1 MISLIF
7 KFKNNC
13 IFFQTSYCSF
23 IGIPLKY
30 YAHIEV
36 IHNNQPKKYLYEKIK
51 SITLR
56 FNIVISFDNKFYPYK
71 YTKNIL
77 YWKVNIMV
85 KYKRGHL
92 YYPEF
97 PVYKLLEDTAKRFPN
112 RLAFLYPK
120 KMSFKEFKI
129 KVDIFATV
137 LRNLG
142 VKKGDRVALYA
153 PNSIEWEISFYGL
166 EKAGGILVPMN
177 PQFKE
182 TEVEYESNDSG
193 AEIIIVYQSL
203 YPHVAKVKNNTK
215 LKYIILI
222 ESEDREKLP
231 EETLGWSE
239 LINTT
244 EADPPE
250 YDYNVKEDL
259 AALVYTSGTTGLPKG
274 TMLTHYNMVSN
285 IIQISQ
291 LFELSELDIAMTVLP
306 LYHIY
311 GLNVLMNQAVWLGAA
326 QVVTPRFEVQ
336 EFCELIE
343 RYQATYSL
351 CVPPIFLAVV
361 RHLEEPN
368 IKGYDWSNL
377 KIFNNGAAPIP
388 LELLE
393 RFDKLAKEKCNAH
406 HVTVQHGWG
415 LTEAS
420 PVVAVNPMH
429 RPKME
434 SQGTL
439 IPDTF
444 HKIVDLETDR
454 ELTERGA
461 VGELV
466 IKGPQVMKGYWNKP
480 DATEESFWTDPETGE
495 KWLRT
500 GDMAYIDEEE
510 YEHLLDRIKEMI
522 KYKGWSIAPAELED
536 LLFKNPHIS
545 DAAVIGKPSKE
556 LDVGEIPKA
565 FIILKPESKGKVNEI
580 DIIGWVEERISAYKK
595 IREVEFVDT
604 IPKSGSGKIL
614 RRELVE
620 LEKKRLNM

>member
-1 MISLIF
+1 
-7 KFKNNC
+7 
-13 IFFQTSYCSF
+13 
-23 IGIPLKY
+23 
-30 YAHIEV
+30 
-36 IHNNQPKKYLYEKIK
+36 
-51 SITLR
+51 
-56 FNIVISFDNKFYPYK
+56 
-71 YTKNIL
+71 
-77 YWKVNIMV
+77 MV
-85 KYKRGHL
+85 KYKRGHM
-92 YYPEF
+92 YYPEI
-97 PVYKLLEDTAKRFPN
+97 PVYKLLEDTANRFPD
-112 RLAFLYPK
+112 RFAFLFPK
-120 KMSFKEFKI
+120 EMSFREFKQ
-129 KVDIFATV
+129 KMDIFATA
-137 LRNLG
+137 LQNLG

-166 EKAGGILVPMN
+166 EKAGAILVPMN

-182 TEVEYESNDSG
+182 TEVEYEAIDSG
-193 AEIIIVYQSL
+193 AEVIIVDQPL
-203 YPHVAKVKNNTK
+203 YSHVAKVKDKTK
-215 LKYIILI
+215 LKNIII
-222 ESEDREKLP
+222 IDSNGNNSVP
-231 EETLGWSE
+231 EGTISWSE
-239 LINTT
+239 LVNSTK
-244 EADPPE
+244 ANPHE
-250 YDYNVKEDL
+250 YNYDVTEDL

-285 IIQISQ
+285 VLQVCL
-291 LFELSELDIAMTVLP
+291 LFDLSELDIAMTVLP

-311 GLNVLMNQAVWLGAA
+311 GLNVCMNQAIWLGAA
-326 QVVTPRFEVQ
+326 QVVTPRFEIQ

-343 RYQATYSL
+343 KYQVTYSL

-361 RHLEEPN
+361 RHLEDSN
-368 IKGYDWSNL
+368 IKGYNWANL

-393 RFDKLAKEKCNAH
+393 RFDNLAKSKCNAN

-420 PVVAVNPMH
+420 PVVAVNPMA

-444 HKIVDLETDR
+444 HKIVDLETGK
-454 ELTERGA
+454 ELTKRGDI
-461 VGELV
+461 GELV
-466 IKGPQVMKGYWNKP
+466 IKGPQVMKGYWNRL
-480 DATEESFWTDPETGE
+480 DATEEAFWTDPETGE
-495 KWLRT
+495 RWLRT

-536 LLFKNPHIS
+536 LLFKHPQIS

-565 FIILKPESKGKVNEI
+565 FIILKSEFKGKVSEKEI
-580 DIIGWVEERISAYKK
+580 LDWVAERISAYKK
-595 IREVEFVDT
+595 IREVEFVDS

-614 RRELVE
+614 RRELVQ
-620 LEKKRLNM
+620 LEKDRLKNS